1 MCFRGAVSKSS
12 NSMEDTFVVEPM
24 SGKLEASG
32 SHECR
37 CQSVICVRFTAHSCE
52 TFDASF
58 AFDGLLEE
66 KRCYLRVCGQGTYDG
81 HYEAVVSV

>member
-1 MCFRGAVSKSS
+1 
-12 NSMEDTFVVEPM
+12 M

-32 SHECR
+32 GDEGK
-37 CQSVICVRFTAHSCE
+37 CQSFICVRFTAHSCE

-66 KRCYLRVCGQGTYDG
+66 KRCYLRVYGQGTYDG